1 MSKPTPYHTYEQ
13 FSVMARAQKRRIYQ
27 QNKRMVTVL
36 SAIPAIVCVLAAFVY
51 GVIGWLSVAETLY
64 THERATM
71 NVLGFFDFIAFA
83 IASAAMSVQGESR
96 IKVPVA
102 FGVYMLFDFGI
113 HLKVSGILCGM
124 LIYLIL
130 ASIKVARHEADIN
143 ILKKFED
150 FPFLG
155 TSVDVKLGTYRNA
168 DVIRDLEQTAE
179 KSIRDNPPE
188 PKAPREEYTTRRW

>member
-1 MSKPTPYHTYEQ
+1 MSKPVPYHSYEQ

-27 QNKRMVTVL
+27 RDKRMITFL
-36 SAIPAIVCVLAAFVY
+36 STIPAIVCVFAAFVY
-51 GVIGWLSVAETLY
+51 GLIGWLSVAETLY

-71 NVLGFFDFIAFA
+71 NVLGFFDFLAFA

-96 IKVPVA
+96 IKVPAA
-102 FGVYMLFDFGI
+102 FGVYMIFDFGI

-143 ILKKFED
+143 ILKQFED

-155 TSVDVKLGTYRNA
+155 TSEDVKLGTYRN
-168 DVIRDLEQTAE
+168 DDIIKDLEMAAE
-179 KSIRDNPPE
+179 KSMRNYVPE
-188 PKAPREEYTTRRW
+188 PKKEREEYTTRRW